1 MKGKDV
7 KIQARYE
14 GKAGRMI
21 KKRGG
26 EGGRRKV
33 MRRRGKGQESTRDEQ
48 RDRKI
53 EKSQRKE
60 KGKNTRRTGTIITKL
75 QLN

>member
-21 KKRGG
+21 KKK
-26 EGGRRKV
+26 GGRRWKE
-33 MRRRGKGQESTRDEQ
+33 ESNEEERKRTREH
-48 RDRKI
+48 
-53 EKSQRKE
+53 E
-60 KGKNTRRTGTIITKL
+60 G
-75 QLN
+75 